1 MHNMKN
7 SLRSIFCL
15 LIILFS
21 LSCEK
26 ENKND
31 PSEPDILSG
40 KWRTSGGGGS
50 STPINNNLAPVF
62 VVMIMDAND
71 SSILIEFKNNHEYF
85 FTYQDSI
92 TESGEY
98 EIINDNLVHFSPQP
112 SRFLNFCFG
121 NINYTFVSDTSLQN
135 TFNWYDHNFSLDT
148 LTFKI
153 TDISEM
159 EIQTFNMF
167 ERPVSLL
174 PDFTEIDTVAYI
186 SEFERSFIKL

>member
-1 MHNMKN
+1 MKN
-7 SLRSIFCL
+7 SLKSIFCL

-21 LSCEK
+21 ISCEK
-26 ENKND
+26 ENRND
-31 PSEPDILSG
+31 TPEPDILSG
-40 KWRTSGGGGS
+40 TWRFSSGGGS

-62 VVMIMDAND
+62 VVMIAAVND

-85 FTYQDSI
+85 FIYQDSI

-98 EIINDNLVHFSPQP
+98 EIINNNLVYFSPKP
-112 SRFLNFCFG
+112 SKFLNFCFG
-121 NINYTFVSDTSLQN
+121 NINYTYVPDTSLQN

-153 TDISEM
+153 TESSEL
-159 EIQTFNMF
+159 EIQTFKIY
-167 ERPVSLL
+167 ERPVTLL

-186 SEFERSFIKL
+186 SEFKRSFIKL